1 MRRITHVPG
10 ALADEDED
18 EDNDDIVML
27 EKKIR
32 TSSMPEQAH
41 KVCETKFQRNFL
53 KCSPSET
60 CPTAELTNILCKRA
74 RSWQINEETMETD
87 RT

>member
-1 MRRITHVPG
+1 MRRITHVSG

-41 KVCETKFQRNFL
+41 KVCVKE
-53 KCSPSET
+53 
-60 CPTAELTNILCKRA
+60 IKR
-74 RSWQINEETMETD
+74 
-87 RT
+87 